1 MLGVI
6 FCSVRGRA
14 QQQIIMPPLILSAA
28 METATVSSLFEGVFL
43 LQQLQL
49 QPQLQLQQCC
59 RTQLREE
66 HQGLH

>member
-14 QQQIIMPPLILSAA
+14 QQQIIMLPLILSAA
-28 METATVSSLFEGVFL
+28 METETVSSLFEGVFL